1 MQLERNLS
9 IIMVVFSSF
18 FLVMS
23 LQVENRTGNIISAG
37 TWPAGLMILML
48 ILSVVL
54 LVRAFKTKNIQNIQ
68 ESKDDVPE
76 DDDEKLVFPKKF
88 FFLFAVL
95 AVYTFILG
103 YVGFI
108 IATVLGIFT
117 MALLFGMR
125 SYIRALLTGILATA
139 GSIVL
144 FPILL
149 NLPFP
154 RGTGIFYAFSLL
166 FY

>member
-37 TWPAGLMILML
+37 TWPAALMILML
-48 ILSVVL
+48 VLSAVL
-54 LVRAFKTKNIQNIQ
+54 LVRTLNGKNNQNMQ
-68 ESKDDVPE
+68 EKGAE
-76 DDDEKLVFPKKF
+76 ETGDDDEQLVFPKKF
-88 FFLFAVL
+88 FILFAVL
-95 AVYTFILG
+95 AIYTFILG

-108 IATVLGIFT
+108 IATILGIFA
-117 MALLFGMR
+117 MALLFGMK

-154 RGTGIFYAFSLL
+154 RGTGIFYTLSLL